1 MKLEWQ
7 LEERRSDELGVLENS
22 LNTLS
27 RKLSATLEEL
37 QSANLQL
44 QKDIEHQKVLE
55 RAQQDFFSSASHELK
70 TPITIIKGQLEGMLL
85 GIGCLLYT
93 SLRGVSV
100 IKYSSF
106 DIIIFLHGILYR
118 GIPFTYLLKFRL
130 NKIAAQWPA
139 KAVA

>member
-1 MKLEWQ
+1 MSDMRLEWQ

-44 QKDIEHQKVLE
+44 KKDIEHQKALE

-85 GIGCLLYT
+85 QRWLQVLSPPF
-93 SLRGVSV
+93 SLPR
-100 IKYSSF
+100 
-106 DIIIFLHGILYR
+106 
-118 GIPFTYLLKFRL
+118 
-130 NKIAAQWPA
+130 
-139 KAVA
+139 

>member
-1 MKLEWQ
+1 MSDMKLEWQ

-55 RAQQDFFSSASHELK
+55 RAQQDLSLIHIWTERPTPTPMKCRMSITFSMCGSRTRPFPWWWAPSW
-70 TPITIIKGQLEGMLL
+70 TPSRRKST
-85 GIGCLLYT
+85 T
-93 SLRGVSV
+93 
-100 IKYSSF
+100 
-106 DIIIFLHGILYR
+106 
-118 GIPFTYLLKFRL
+118 
-130 NKIAAQWPA
+130 
-139 KAVA
+139 